1 MLLLLARNN
10 KPDKIIEKKN
20 SFETEE
26 NILSYVKKI
35 SLSKIT
41 FNPFKKIQF
50 KIVKKKLNESKLVF
64 F

>member
-26 NILSYVKKI
+26 NILSYVKK
-35 SLSKIT
+35 SVLVKLHLTLSRRS
-41 FNPFKKIQF
+41 N
-50 KIVKKKLNESKLVF
+50 SKLLKRN
-64 F
+64 